1 MSRENKVTIR
11 PETLRAFPRWVQPT
25 PDEIR
30 EVVRLAG
37 VNRGLKRLTG
47 VQVADLVGVAST
59 GVGAG
64 RGSRTVR
71 SWVGQGRIPYA
82 AWAILCAEAGFG
94 LIWRPEGLEKDP
106 NNSGAGDPEL

>member
-1 MSRENKVTIR
+1 MPQKNQIVIR
-11 PETLRAFPRWVQPT
+11 PETLLSFPNWVQPT

-30 EVVRLAG
+30 EVIRLAG
-37 VNRGLKRLTG
+37 VNRGLKRMTG

-59 GVGAG
+59 GVGSG

-82 AWAILCAEAGFG
+82 AWAILCAEAGLGF
-94 LIWRPEGLEKDP
+94 IWRSD
-106 NNSGAGDPEL
+106 

>member
-1 MSRENKVTIR
+1 MSRENKVAIR
-11 PETLRAFPRWVQPT
+11 PETLRSFPDWVQPT

-30 EVVRLAG
+30 EVIRLAG

-82 AWAILCAEAGFG
+82 AWAILCAEAGLGF
-94 LIWRPEGLEKDP
+94 IWRGESPEKDFSEASAHCDS
-106 NNSGAGDPEL
+106 N